1 MRVCLNVYVYYV
13 QNAVGAIKE
22 IMPVCVLDFY
32 VHEVRQK
39 SMQVVRLVE
48 NSGTG
53 MSLFDLRLPQLEPE
67 SGAPVYIPYGISMS
81 ICERGPVCARVNGII
96 YTKDVDFH

>member
-1 MRVCLNVYVYYV
+1 MVSSMRVCLNVYVYYV

-48 NSGTG
+48 KCDTG
-53 MSLFDLRLPQLEPE
+53 MSLLNLRLAQLEPE
-67 SGAPVYIPYGISMS
+67 SRAPL
-81 ICERGPVCARVNGII
+81 
-96 YTKDVDFH
+96 

>member
-1 MRVCLNVYVYYV
+1 MRVCPNVYVYYV

-39 SMQVVRLVE
+39 NMQVVRLVE
-48 NSGTG
+48 NSGTD

-67 SGAPVYIPYGISMS
+67 SGDPLYIPYGISMS
-81 ICERGPVCARVNGII
+81 IYVSAGQCTRG
-96 YTKDVDFH
+96 